1 MLRASIHCAL
11 LYPESAFQAE
21 VLEDLVELSRH
32 ALGQLGVEDDGELD
46 ADLQVSTGAEFGE
59 DLGPQAVPHL
69 WWDSAHEPEA
79 AGLGARGGR
88 RVQLAG
94 SVGGGKLV
102 VNFVAC
108 NAPFLACNAAFT
120 ACNASFAPSED

>member
-1 MLRASIHCAL
+1 MAESRNRPISFDLTAEQQKAL
-11 LYPESAFQAE
+11 EIIA
-21 VLEDLVELSRH
+21 
-32 ALGQLGVEDDGELD
+32 
-46 ADLQVSTGAEFGE
+46 
-59 DLGPQAVPHL
+59 
-69 WWDSAHEPEA
+69 
-79 AGLGARGGR
+79 GGR

-94 SVGGGKLV
+94 SVVGGKLV